1 MKTAHTTFSYQ
12 TKESLE
18 IIDLTDQVLE
28 FIGKS
33 GIKNGLVN
41 VQTLHTTT
49 GLFLNENEPLF
60 WQDLKKHIEEV
71 ASREKEYGHDN
82 FDIRTVN
89 VCDGECANGHAHCKA
104 VHFSGNVTLNLID
117 GKLQLGTWQRILFIE
132 LDQARPRKVQVLVL
146 GE

>member
-1 MKTAHTTFSYQ
+1 MKNAHTVFEYQ

-18 IIDLTDQVLE
+18 IIDLTDQVVE
-28 FIGKS
+28 YIEKS
-33 GIKNGLVN
+33 GIKNGLAN
-41 VQTLHTTT
+41 IQTLHTTT

-71 ASREKEYGHDN
+71 ASREKKYGHDD

-104 VHFSGNVTLNLID
+104 VHFQANLTLNLID

-132 LDQARPRKVQVLVL
+132 LDRARARKIQIMLL

>member
-1 MKTAHTTFSYQ
+1 MKNAHTIFEHQ

-18 IIDLTDQVLE
+18 IIDLTEQVSE
-28 FIGKS
+28 FVEKS
-33 GIKNGLVN
+33 EIKNGLVN
-41 VQTLHTTT
+41 IQTLHTTT
-49 GLFLNENEPLF
+49 GIFINESEPLF
-60 WQDLKKHIEEV
+60 WGDLRKHIEEV

-104 VHFSGNVTLNLID
+104 VHFSASATLNLVD

-132 LDQARPRKVQVLVL
+132 LDRPRPRQIQAMVI